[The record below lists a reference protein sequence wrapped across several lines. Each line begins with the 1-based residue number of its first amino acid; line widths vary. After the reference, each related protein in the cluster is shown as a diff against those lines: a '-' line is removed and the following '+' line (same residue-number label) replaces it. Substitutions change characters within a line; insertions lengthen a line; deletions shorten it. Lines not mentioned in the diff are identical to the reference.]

1 MVERSTAASPYSE
14 SRQTRTWD
22 QSVEMSRTRV
32 KCQVRR
38 HARPQFRGSRHQTF
52 SLSLSCPNPQFVSVL
67 GYECLGGTA
76 NIGRHGPSRVF
87 LPLRSFL
94 SLESQHAPRDLS
106 GNSEAR
112 RRRFYAP
119 SGKSG
124 EEHVTISHTPV
135 QFSCVLSQILSATS
149 HPSRSRARISPCVGW

>member
-76 NIGRHGPSRVF
+76 NIGRHGPSRVSSS
-87 LPLRSFL
+87 PLLSFT
-94 SLESQHAPRDLS
+94 QHAPRELS
-106 GNSEAR
+106 GISESR
-112 RRRFYAP
+112 RRRFYTP

-135 QFSCVLSQILSATS
+135 QFSCVLSQVLSATS
-149 HPSRSRARISPCVGW
+149 HSSRSRARISPCVGW

>member
-1 MVERSTAASPYSE
+1 MVERSTAASPYPE

-38 HARPQFRGSRHQTF
+38 HARPQFRGSRHLLAVNHARTRNLSVCSGTNALEARQTSADMARLESSF
-52 SLSLSCPNPQFVSVL
+52 LSAPF
-67 GYECLGGTA
+67 
-76 NIGRHGPSRVF
+76 
-87 LPLRSFL
+87 FL

-112 RRRFYAP
+112 RRRFYTA

-124 EEHVTISHTPV
+124 EQHVTISHTPV
-135 QFSCVLSQILSATS
+135 QFSCVLSQALSAIS
-149 HPSRSRARISPCVGW
+149 HPSRS

>member
-1 MVERSTAASPYSE
+1 VKSCLERWSKMVERSTAASPYSE

-38 HARPQFRGSRHQTF
+38 HARPQFRGSRHLLAVNHARTRNLSVCSGTNALEARQT
-52 SLSLSCPNPQFVSVL
+52 SADMARLES
-67 GYECLGGTA
+67 
-76 NIGRHGPSRVF
+76 
-87 LPLRSFL
+87 SFL
-94 SLESQHAPRDLS
+94 SAPFFLS
-106 GNSEAR
+106 SLNMPRETCPR

-135 QFSCVLSQILSATS
+135 QFSCVLS
-149 HPSRSRARISPCVGW
+149 